1 MYTYKKI
8 GILGGGQLGKMLI
21 QEGINYP
28 IEFFVLDPDKECPCA
43 EICKNFT
50 LGSFNDYESVINF
63 GKSLDVV
70 TIEIENVNT
79 SALFELKKLGVKVF
93 PEPEAIELIKDKG
106 SQKEFYKKN
115 KLKSSDFVYL
125 NNPSIEVSAPF
136 EFPFFLKMRTGGYD
150 GKGVKKINKPSDLRN
165 SFDVPSIAEKDVE
178 PTKEIAVIV
187 ARNNAGQ
194 IKTFPSVESVFVPA
208 VHLVDYL
215 NCPSSISEEK
225 EREAQEIAKKII
237 DSLGMTGILAVEFF
251 IDSKNEI
258 WINEIAPRPHNSGHQ
273 SIEANITSQYE
284 QLIRCLLNLP
294 LGETD
299 VLFNSAMVNILGDA
313 NFEGEVVYHGLEK
326 VLSQK
331 NIFLHLYGK
340 KVSKPYRKMGHVTI
354 LGNTKKEIAHK
365 VELVKNNLMSK
376 SFNKLE
382 N

>member
-63 GKSLDVV
+63 GKSLDIV

-115 KLKSSDFVYL
+115 NLKTSDFVYL
-125 NNPSIEVSAPF
+125 NNPSLEVSAPF

-150 GKGVKKINKPSDLRN
+150 GKGVNKINNPSDLRN

-225 EREAQEIAKKII
+225 EKEAQEIAKKIVE
-237 DSLGMTGILAVEFF
+237 SLGMTGILAIEFF

-313 NFEGEVVYHGLEK
+313 NFEGEVVYNGLEK

-340 KVSKPYRKMGHVTI
+340 KISKPYRKMGHVTI
-354 LGNTKKEIAHK
+354 LGNTKEEIAHK
-365 VELVKNNLMSK
+365 VELVKNNLISK